1 MTKYEIRGLY
11 KWNYAR
17 QNQFVM
23 NETVRKRRPHTVL
36 TQIELLL
43 PESSRCQTEIYKKM
57 YRKVTTKQFVIDV
70 LFFHPRDIR

>member
-1 MTKYEIRGLY
+1 MTKYEICGLY

-43 PESSRCQTEIYKKM
+43 PEGSRCQTEIYKKM
-57 YRKVTTKQFVIDV
+57 CRKETTKQFFVDG
-70 LFFHPRDIR
+70 LLFHPRDIR